1 MVLAKLICFYRLP
14 LAAELFPVDAAFAP
28 VVQPIL
34 EAPSSRIDDS
44 TVHSLLVMAARRG
57 IAVIDDGLKYSLVS
71 EMMVINSPPL
81 KIMCPGVSGLLSM

>member
-1 MVLAKLICFYRLP
+1 MVLAKLICVYRLP

-57 IAVIDDGLKYSLVS
+57 IAVIDDGLKYCFVS
-71 EMMVINSPPL
+71 GMMVVINSPHL
-81 KIMCPGVSGLLSM
+81 